1 MDMTSHTINLLV
13 AVVAQL
19 ERFENFFLRLLLR
32 GVSKSSS
39 FFLVGNMQKALQESL
54 YSNFSAGK
62 VKVIVLKT
70 SSLVNSRTSF

>member
-39 FFLVGNMQKALQESL
+39 FFLVGNVQKALRKASIQIFLLE
-54 YSNFSAGK
+54 K
-62 VKVIVLKT
+62 LK
-70 SSLVNSRTSF
+70 